1 MELFRNSGT
10 SCIFRNKFLMNIR
23 CRLFRKTKTKINI
36 SIYNISLEGVHSIV
50 IIVSRGRF
58 PDLGVITFEAAT
70 GFKDFIRV
78 ASAFNDHKAK
88 KTELRI
94 TFGAFN
100 I

>member
-1 MELFRNSGT
+1 
-10 SCIFRNKFLMNIR
+10 
-23 CRLFRKTKTKINI
+23 
-36 SIYNISLEGVHSIV
+36 LEGVHSIV

-78 ASAFNDHKAK
+78 FRAFFNDHEAK

-94 TFGAFN
+94 TFEAGEDMVLTFKN
-100 I
+100 EV